1 MNPEDRTRLEEFRQ
15 FRKEVRKEVRGSSE
29 YLLGGIG
36 VSKDKHNAFL
46 ARPKGKL
53 PLLLPSSAYTL

>member
-1 MNPEDRTRLEEFRQ
+1 MDGEDHSRLEKFRQ
-15 FRKEVRKEVRGSSE
+15 FRKELRGSSE
-29 YLLGGIG
+29 YLLGGID

>member
-1 MNPEDRTRLEEFRQ
+1 MNEVDGTRLEEFRQ
-15 FRKEVRKEVRGSSE
+15 FRKEVRGSSE